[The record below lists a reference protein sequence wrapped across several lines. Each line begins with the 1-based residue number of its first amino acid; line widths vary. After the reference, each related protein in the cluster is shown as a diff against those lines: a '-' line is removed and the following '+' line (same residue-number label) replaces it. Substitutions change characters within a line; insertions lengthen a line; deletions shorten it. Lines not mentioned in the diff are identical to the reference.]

1 MSSRIS
7 VFASSST
14 FSASIMGTII
24 HCARCDNVLMRV
36 AHQGDTPGRY
46 SLDLKGLEYLRI
58 EEA

>member
-36 AHQGDTPGRY
+36 AHQGGTPGRY
-46 SLDLKGLEYLRI
+46 SLDLKGL
-58 EEA
+58 